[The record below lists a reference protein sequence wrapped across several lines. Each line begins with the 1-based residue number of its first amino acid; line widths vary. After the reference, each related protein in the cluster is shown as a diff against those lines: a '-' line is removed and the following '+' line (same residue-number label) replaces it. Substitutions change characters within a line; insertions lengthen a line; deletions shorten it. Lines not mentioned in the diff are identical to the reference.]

1 MNKKRVLI
9 LCTGNS
15 CRSQMAEGILR
26 HYGNERIEVFS
37 AGTKPS
43 QVHPI
48 AVQVMKEI
56 GIDISGHRSKHSD
69 EFKEQTFDY
78 VITVCDNVKESCP
91 VFPGGAK
98 FMHWPFPDP
107 PHNKEIDEEVIQE
120 FREVRDMICE
130 KFRSFVYEQ

>member
-1 MNKKRVLI
+1 MRKKRVLI

-26 HYGNERIEVFS
+26 HWGGNRFEVFS

-43 QVHPI
+43 QVNPVAI
-48 AVQVMKEI
+48 GVMKEI
-56 GIDISGHRSKHSD
+56 GIDISEHRSRHVD
-69 EFKEQTFDY
+69 EFKGQTFDCI
-78 VITVCDNVKESCP
+78 ITVCDNVKESCP
-91 VFPGGAK
+91 VFPGGVK

-120 FREVRDMICE
+120 FRKVRDMICE
-130 KFRSFVYEQ
+130 KFRNFVYGQ